1 MAGKDE
7 TGEAGASRGGD
18 GGKPSN
24 PFKMPSDEEIFSLR
38 DDERARKEEERK
50 NFLKL
55 PVSKKTT
62 WSSRAASTSRNIL
75 KDNEEEALRA
85 DGKKGKFGGLGAAA
99 DSAYRQERHREKENM
114 TDFIEKKRQMF
125 LVQMSLDTK
134 RAEIRKLEEQA
145 QQREEALR
153 NSEQML
159 EADAQRFESFLKKN
173 DQQAVNAIKNAETET
188 KLKQDKVQEIKKL
201 TAQIAAVN
209 SETTKYAESLEE
221 CQSYKKFLDDLTP
234 LEWKK
239 EQVELHQQ
247 ENQQKK
253 AARKEA
259 RQQAREIQDRQAED
273 ELHATIEAMKTK
285 GRMSDSVK
293 KTIQQKET
301 EYEALKEQRA
311 KDREREDA
319 EDDKWDP
326 DEGVEWEPPMYF
338 TRPQQLLDIFAA
350 LEERNLFLIQ
360 NSQETE
366 EQLEELKQ
374 KLEMTKAKMDEE
386 TELLNSQI
394 NSLKTAIAAEEAKA
408 AALGERANP
417 QKGQAAGEQDTEALL
432 AALHKRVAEVY
443 ERCGIGDDATSGTLM
458 MLANIEQKLEE
469 NLAAIERMPPEEVE
483 KAEKEREKDRRARVR
498 TEKMAAQKKAQ
509 EDRINKSIER
519 SKAPVQKKTGKPVM
533 FRAPPLITRKRDK
546 DIKEER
552 NEDEE
557 DLREFLTE

>member
-1 MAGKDE
+1 MAGKED
-7 TGEAGASRGGD
+7 GGGD

-38 DDERARKEEERK
+38 DDERARQEEERK

-55 PVSKKTT
+55 PVSQKTT

-75 KDNEEEALRA
+75 KDNEDEAMRGA

-99 DSAYRQERHREKENM
+99 DTAYRQERHREKENM

-173 DQQAVNAIKNAETET
+173 DQQAVQAIKNAETET

-209 SETTKYAESLEE
+209 SETTKYEESLAE
-221 CQSYKKFLDDLTP
+221 CKSYKDFLDDLTP
-234 LEWKK
+234 QEWIK
-239 EQVELHQQ
+239 EQQMLHEK

-253 AARKEA
+253 QARKEA
-259 RQQAREIQDRQAED
+259 RQQQREIQDRQAED
-273 ELHATIEAMKTK
+273 ELKAEIEAMRSK
-285 GRMSDSVK
+285 GRMSDSIK
-293 KTIQQKET
+293 KMIQQKEA
-301 EYEALKEQRA
+301 EFEADKEQRA
-311 KDREREDA
+311 KAREKEDA
-319 EDDKWDP
+319 ADEKWDP

-338 TRPQQLLDIFAA
+338 TRPMQLLDIFAA

-374 KLEMTKAKMDEE
+374 KLEMTKDKMDEE

-394 NSLKTAIAAEEAKA
+394 NSLKSAISGEEAKA

-417 QKGQAAGEQDTEALL
+417 HKGQASGDQDIDAML

-443 ERCGIGDDATSGTLM
+443 ERCGIGDDSTSGTLM

-483 KAEKEREKDRRARVR
+483 KAEKEREKDRRSRVR
-498 TEKMAAQKKAQ
+498 AEKMAAQKKAQ

-519 SKAPVQKKTGKPVM
+519 SKAPVQKQTGVCVCVW
-533 FRAPPLITRKRDK
+533 AGVYVWCHPPRHPPRTLHATLSRPAHLKLDP
-546 DIKEER
+546 
-552 NEDEE
+552 
-557 DLREFLTE
+557 